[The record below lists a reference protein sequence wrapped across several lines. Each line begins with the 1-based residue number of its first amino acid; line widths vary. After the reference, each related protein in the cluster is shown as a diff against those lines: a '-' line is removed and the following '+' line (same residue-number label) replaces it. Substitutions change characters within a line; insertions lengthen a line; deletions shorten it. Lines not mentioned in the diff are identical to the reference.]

1 MYKRQVR
8 ENTVSTTVIDNLGKM
23 DAVEQEI
30 TMKQRSGWEVNG
42 SLEAQ
47 LSSAFSGLSSADI
60 SALATS
66 LERSLVKIQG
76 TTSTVRESTVSLGKA
91 QVSGDMK
98 MTIDFVETTRTSTI
112 SFGVFYRLKY
122 VKASVEIVNYLGCTP
137 RISYEY
143 GASHPGHSGGAIQ

>member
-1 MYKRQVR
+1 M
-8 ENTVSTTVIDNLGKM
+8 
-23 DAVEQEI
+23 
-30 TMKQRSGWEVNG
+30 
-42 SLEAQ
+42 
-47 LSSAFSGLSSADI
+47 SSADI